1 MKHFTFL
8 KPLLMVFMLVGGVN
22 YAWGDVTVGESDN
35 STAWWNAFS
44 EYYTLA
50 PNKTLT
56 VSFTNYSDKSEPF
69 HNFVAAITTDADRN
83 GDGYS
88 EHLILRADNY
98 GWGNSYSSGTLT
110 SNYNWDTFKDDMDGA
125 EIILKVERKGAQITV
140 NADIT
145 ASDGETKYYEN
156 FVFNCGAGTQ
166 TIRAFLTTEKG
177 HIVIHSADID
187 DTEGSTFATVKMT
200 WVDYDNPDTSVGEI
214 AAGSTARTG
223 YNSISAGSVGFAYT
237 GWNCNW
243 ITYLQVDASLPDGA
257 TITSAT
263 LSFDQSGS
271 TDSKRETSVGAGY
284 NSSTWSSTMTYNTA
298 DKTITTIGS
307 TVSTTTKASGTFESK
322 TIDITSAFKGDD
334 DNVVTILL
342 YETAAAGC
350 YVKNPAVN
358 VTYTTAAAASYT
370 IQYVANIS
378 GLNTEIKASRSEVG
392 IVGDVATIASSD
404 KDVIWYNSVKYL
416 YDSDNA
422 SSTTIKGD
430 NSSVV
435 TVTYVEAPSYTYS
448 VTDNLGNNLA
458 SGSAYQGEN
467 VTFWVPYYVYNAGR
481 FYQSPSLS
489 SGSLSYGQG
498 TISGISANTAITVT
512 YTEEENTN
520 VVFYSEAEYLTGV
533 TAFNDAFTKIRMSNG
548 QTGYYTASTAFANL
562 SAGVYTLTSATRQG
576 STTFYAGTVGEGEDV
591 MTLSSSGTVVTTT
604 SDPFTLTGTSDIYT
618 SVGSSSAYFDYV
630 IIRIQKK
637 AVSISDA
644 GWATLYTP
652 YALDFSEV
660 AGLTAYTAS
669 LSDNIVT
676 LTEVSN
682 VPANTGVVL
691 NGAAGSYN
699 IPVITSSETNKG
711 SLIGNATEATRCD
724 AASSGCAY
732 YVLAQAE
739 DYPTHKI
746 QFRPVTTGS
755 IAAGKAFLEAPY
767 AAGVKAL
774 NVVFSEA
781 TGINSVQGS
790 AFKVQDSAIFNLA
803 GQRMSKMQKGIN
815 IVNGKKVIVK

>member
-8 KPLLMVFMLVGGVN
+8 KLLLMALMLVGGVN
-22 YAWGDVTVGESDN
+22 CAWGDDVTIGEADN
-35 STAWWNAFS
+35 STAWWSAFS

-56 VSFTNYSDKSEPF
+56 VSFTNYSGKSEYY

-200 WVDYDNPDTSVGEI
+200 WVDYDNPDTSAGEI
-214 AAGSTARTG
+214 AAGSTAKTG
-223 YNSISAGSVGFAYT
+223 YNKISAGSVGFAHT
-237 GWNCNW
+237 EWNCNW

-271 TDSKRETSVGAGY
+271 TDSKRPTTVGAGY

-307 TVSTTTKASGTFESK
+307 TVSTTTNASGTFESK

-520 VVFYSEAEYLTGV
+520 VVFYSEAENLTGV
-533 TAFNDAFTKIRMSNG
+533 TAFNDSFTKIRMSNG
-548 QTGYYTASTAFANL
+548 QTGYYTSSTAFANL
-562 SAGVYTLTSATRQG
+562 SAGVYTLTSSTRQG
-576 STTFYAGTVGEGEDV
+576 STTFYAGTVGEGEKV
-591 MTLSSSGTVVTTT
+591 MDLSSSGTVVTTT
-604 SDPFTLTGTSDIYT
+604 SDPFTLTEASDIYT
-618 SVGSSSAYFDYV
+618 SVGSTNAYFDYV

-637 AVSISDA
+637 AVTIGDA

-652 YALDFSEV
+652 YALDFSS
-660 AGLTAYTAS
+660 LSSSFKAYTATV
-669 LSDNIVT
+669 DGTTVT

-699 IPVITSSETNKG
+699 IPVITSSVTAQG
-711 SLIGNATEATRCD
+711 SLTGNASATTNFNEFAGYD
-724 AASSGCAY
+724 LY
-732 YVLAQAE
+732 MLALNAQNKA
-739 DYPTHKI
+739 
-746 QFRPVTTGS
+746 QFTKVTSGS
-755 IAAGKAFLEAPY
+755 IAAGKAFLKLPTGV
-767 AAGVKAL
+767 GVKSF
-774 NVVFSEA
+774 NVVFNDIA
-781 TGINSVQGS
+781 TGVDEIAGS
-790 AFKVQDSAIFNLA
+790 KFQVSGTAIYNVA
-803 GQRMSKMQKGIN
+803 GQRVSQPTRGLYIK
-815 IVNGKKVIVK
+815 NGKKIIIK